1 MKNASADDQVKGAV
15 QLADVQ
21 QTHLPKFKVGEAV
34 SVAKTLRMSKA
45 GLGKIDTED
54 RAVRVIKGDQS
65 RLGRAAT
72 GAQYA
77 QVLPRSALRPQLNA
91 RKFGITR
98 QRSPLLQ
105 EFLGVFNWRRIAIR
119 LVLLPDRFCNCIFHD
134 STLDRTDS
142 ARNRVGGISDLEVRL
157 PV

>member
-1 MKNASADDQVKGAV
+1 MKNASANDQVKGAI

-21 QTHLPKFKVGEAV
+21 QAHLPKLKVGEAV
-34 SVAKTLRMSKA
+34 SVAKTLGMSQA

-54 RAVRVIKGDQS
+54 RTIRVIKGDQS
-65 RLGRAAT
+65 RLGGAAT

-77 QVLPRSALRPQLNA
+77 QVLPMSALGPQLNA
-91 RKFGITR
+91 RKFGVTR

-119 LVLLPDRFCNCIFHD
+119 LVLLPDRLCYSIFHD
-134 STLDRTDS
+134 RTLDRTDS
-142 ARNRVGGISDLEVRL
+142 ARNRVGDISDLEMRL